1 MVNFTNVT
9 FDENWIYADA
19 YDVDF
24 KVSGKIKVHRI
35 EEIFETNCKSENQF
49 QKAAWCL
56 KREVSK
62 RKVKQGGACTI
73 AWG

>member
-9 FDENWIYADA
+9 FDDNWIYADA

-24 KVSGKIKVHRI
+24 KVSGKIKVHRTK
-35 EEIFETNCKSENQF
+35 EIFETDCKSENQF
-49 QKAAWCL
+49 QKAAWHL
-56 KREVSK
+56 VNDVNKK
-62 RKVKQGGACTI
+62 KVKQNGISTI

>member
-9 FDENWIYADA
+9 FDENWIYTDA

-49 QKAAWCL
+49 QKAAWYL
-56 KREVSK
+56 VDEVNA
-62 RKVKQGGACTI
+62 RKVKLHGSTTI